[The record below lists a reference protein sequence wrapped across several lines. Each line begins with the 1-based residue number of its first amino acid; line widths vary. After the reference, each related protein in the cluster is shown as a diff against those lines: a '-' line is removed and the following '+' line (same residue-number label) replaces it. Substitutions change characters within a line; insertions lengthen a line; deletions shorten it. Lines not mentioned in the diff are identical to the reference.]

1 MNNITFL
8 TNYPLGG
15 FIGPKKS
22 FSNLENH
29 NLYAPIPAFLLAGDI
44 PVSNIAMS
52 LYRSQ
57 LGMPT

>member
-8 TNYPLGG
+8 TNYPLER

-29 NLYAPIPAFLLAGDI
+29 NLYAIIPAFLLAGDI
-44 PVSNIAMS
+44 SNIAMS
-52 LYRSQ
+52 LYRPQ
-57 LGMPT
+57 LGMLT

>member
-8 TNYPLGG
+8 TNYPLGR

-44 PVSNIAMS
+44 SNIAMS
-52 LYRSQ
+52 LYRPQ
-57 LGMPT
+57 LGMLT